1 MHSNKCYK
9 SGIRIHK
16 SDNDY
21 SVDPFSNNVAVG
33 NSTAIKQ
40 PTNNL
45 DCLDLNIDNY
55 SVQDLFNLFNID
67 NVSENN
73 MKHAK
78 QIVHKTHPD
87 KSKLDTK
94 YFLFFSN
101 AYKRLYNIYEFQN
114 KSTNKN
120 SDNRDFTAKEQ
131 KTLLNNLFSK
141 NKSFENTDHF
151 NKWFNEQFDKYKV
164 EDPLTDGYG
173 EWLKS
178 NDGLYDT
185 ANVTK
190 ADMAKEFEK
199 QKKQVQAL
207 SVYNGVN
214 DSHAN
219 IFSGSLLGNN
229 NKDNYTSAGDYTD
242 LRQAYVE
249 SVIPVTEEDFHNM
262 PKFNNLEEYKRNRN
276 QTNTQPLDKDTAMKK
291 LLQQSK
297 QQDQESAAL
306 AFSYAKQTEIANKK
320 NNSFWGEL
328 KQLTNF

>member
-1 MHSNKCYK
+1 MHSNKCNK
-9 SGIRIHK
+9 VGIRIHQ

-21 SVDPFSNNVAVG
+21 SVDPFSNSNY
-33 NSTAIKQ
+33 STTKL
-40 PTNNL
+40 PTNNFRS
-45 DCLDLNIDNY
+45 LDLNIDNY

-67 NVSENN
+67 NASEDN

-78 QIVHKTHPD
+78 QIVYKTHPD
-87 KSKLDTK
+87 KSKLDAK
-94 YFLFFSN
+94 YFRFFSN

-114 KSTNKN
+114 KSTIKKN
-120 SDNRDFTAKEQ
+120 DNRDFTDKEQ

-151 NKWFNEQFDKYKV
+151 NKWFNEQFNKYKV
-164 EDPLTDGYG
+164 EDTLTDGYG
-173 EWLKS
+173 DWLKS
-178 NDGLYDT
+178 DEGLYDM

-190 ADMAKEFEK
+190 ADMAAEFEK
-199 QKKQVQAL
+199 QKKQVQSL
-207 SVYNGVN
+207 SVYNGVS
-214 DSHAN
+214 DSHAT
-219 IFSGSLLGNN
+219 IFSGSLLGDN

-249 SVIPVTEEDFHNM
+249 SVIPVTEEDFHNR
-262 PKFNNLEEYKRNRN
+262 PKFNNLEEYKHTRN
-276 QTNTQPLDKDTAMKK
+276 QSNIQPLGKDAAMKQ
-291 LLQQSK
+291 LLQQNK

-306 AFSYAKQTEIANKK
+306 AFNYAKQTELANKK